1 MSIKYTTT
9 HGATIEVVPSLESAT
24 WLNNCRDGLE
34 AMSVREFVRQVIDH
48 PEATDHTSTLHAI
61 AVDLITRKLNT
72 VPQVASEAMSVKE
85 AAEAKNVSVPA
96 IYKAIER
103 GDIMAE
109 KIKGK
114 GWQLNPSSVEEW
126 EPRGAAPLE
135 VQWAEGKDME
145 LLCVHDAAQHRGGST
160 YQVGGNVELDR
171 WTECHILTTSNS
183 GRDAR
188 YWHLAPARENNELPL
203 KDPFGVKGRF
213 KIKNKINNSTKARLA
228 FKEATDRLTP

>member
-1 MSIKYTTT
+1 MTIKYTTT
-9 HGATIEVVPSLESAT
+9 HGATIEVVPYLEAAT

-34 AMSVREFVRQVIDH
+34 AMSVREFVRQVVDH
-48 PEATDHTSTLHAI
+48 PEATDHTSALHAI
-61 AVDLITRKLNT
+61 AVDLITRKLDT
-72 VPQVASEAMSVKE
+72 VPQVVEEAMSVKE

-103 GDIMAE
+103 GDIVAE

-126 EPRGAAPLE
+126 EPRGAARLD
-135 VQWAEGKDME
+135 VRWADGEDME
-145 LLCVHDAAQHRGGST
+145 LHFIHDASNQTANTALVGRGHVT
-160 YQVGGNVELDR
+160 LDR
-171 WTECHILTTSNS
+171 WTECHVMTTSNS

-188 YWHLAPARENNELPL
+188 YWHLEPARKNDELPL
-203 KDPFGVKGRF
+203 RDPFGVEGRF

-228 FKEATDRLTP
+228 FKESTDRLTP